1 MLCVCVLYWQLAAPI
16 SLMWISRSILYT
28 LAAITAAA
36 YAQEDGNS
44 NNATTTTTT
53 TASTNKITPSSSSGP
68 LPQSSPAWLSDVKVL
83 PGNVDSYPV
92 DASKIPTGPF
102 SSNSNITLQGYPSP
116 GETPSIQSPQVQA
129 VIKAIDWSQVPKASI
144 RKADNDGNLQM
155 KGYNEASDPSCWWSA
170 TGCVK
175 VYYNM
180 IHHALYYST
189 PILSGIIVYIAQ
201 V

>member
-1 MLCVCVLYWQLAAPI
+1 
-16 SLMWISRSILYT
+16 MWLSRSILYT
-28 LAAITAAA
+28 LAAITASA
-36 YAQEDGNS
+36 YAQQDGI
-44 NNATTTTTT
+44 NNVATTT
-53 TASTNKITPSSSSGP
+53 TASTDKITPSSSSGP

-116 GETPSIQSPQVQA
+116 GETPSIHSSQVQA
-129 VIKAIDWSQVPKASI
+129 VIKAIDWSQVPKAPI

-155 KGYNEASDPSCWWSA
+155 KGYNEASDPFCWWSA

-175 VYYNM
+175 VYYM
-180 IHHALYYST
+180 IYHSPDYPY
-189 PILSGIIVYIAQ
+189 
-201 V
+201 